1 MLSLSGE
8 LSVEIVVN
16 DILLQTNA
24 KTLRKVATLLYNVL
38 EFGEAESAVII

>member
-24 KTLRKVATLLYNVL
+24 KTPVKKFWRYSRI
-38 EFGEAESAVII
+38 E